1 MQEEHLINLKVKL
14 DHDKIPEQLYWQESK
29 QDEWKKIKAML
40 LSLWDAQEST
50 AMRLDLWVKD
60 MPVDSMGDFFFQT
73 LFSMGD
79 TYSRAVPDSELG
91 NEIRQFAK
99 EFFKKFIAERK
110 QKN

>member
-50 AMRLDLWVKD
+50 AMRLDL
-60 MPVDSMGDFFFQT
+60 GQR
-73 LFSMGD
+73 
-79 TYSRAVPDSELG
+79 YASR
-91 NEIRQFAK
+91 
-99 EFFKKFIAERK
+99 
-110 QKN
+110 